1 MHVYYMYT
9 IYTHCLFSL
18 FYIDVKRSAGHGPS
32 PRPNITSFLAERVVT
47 ISPEIHQLAARIC
60 K

>member
-47 ISPEIHQLAARIC
+47 ISPEIHQLAA
-60 K
+60 